1 MTDSN
6 LLLLEQFKG
15 GNTEAF
21 STLYKKYWRVLYNQA
36 YKKLNSGSD
45 AEEVLQILFTEI
57 WEKRETLSPDN
68 FEHYLRIALR
78 NKCVDLIRKRL
89 RDDKY
94 ADYYRQ
100 FLKTNNLATEDAVS
114 SYDVT
119 EALQK
124 ALIRLPEKSQMV
136 FQLHKV
142 EGYSQK
148 ETAGKLHLSQKS
160 IEYHLAKALKTVRL
174 HLKDYLL
181 VLVFLF
187 G

>member
-1 MTDSN
+1 M
-6 LLLLEQFKG
+6 
-15 GNTEAF
+15 AF
-21 STLYKKYWRVLYNQA
+21 STLYKKYWRLLYNQA
-36 YKKLNSGSD
+36 YKKLSSQAD
-45 AEEVLQILFTEI
+45 AEEVLQTLFLEI
-57 WEKRETLSPDN
+57 WEKRQFISPSD

-94 ADYYRQ
+94 AHYYKQ
-100 FLKTNNLATEDAVS
+100 FLASNNLVTEEAVS
-114 SYDVT
+114 SYDMT

-124 ALIRLPEKSQMV
+124 ALIELPEKSQMV

-148 ETAGKLHLSQKS
+148 ETAGKLNLSQKS
-160 IEYHLAKALKTVRL
+160 IEYHLAKALKTVKF

-181 VLVFLF
+181 VAILSYFSKF
-187 G
+187 F